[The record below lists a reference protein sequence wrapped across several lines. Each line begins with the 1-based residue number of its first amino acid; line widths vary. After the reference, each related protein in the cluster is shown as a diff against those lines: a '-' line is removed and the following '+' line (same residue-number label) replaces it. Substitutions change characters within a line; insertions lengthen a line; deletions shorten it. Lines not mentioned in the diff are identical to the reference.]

1 MYRRVLVKQEPMRV
15 KLSVD
20 RSPVSDFLFV
30 YVWVSVGGSPR
41 DA

>member
-1 MYRRVLVKQEPMRV
+1 M

-30 YVWVSVGGSPR
+30 YVWVSVGVGPR